1 MGRSTTPKHVA
12 VFKTNDKGHAMTP
25 FAWRPR
31 AQHGRPG
38 DGVANEKN
46 LAKFV
51 AGYNASF
58 EADGTNAHLSE
69 AVGFTVWITH
79 AAIYEN
85 RAGGALV
92 AEYNAPAF
100 EVAASAI
107 RPASIHT
114 RIKR

>member
-1 MGRSTTPKHVA
+1 MGRSTTTKHVA
-12 VFKTNDKGHAMTP
+12 IFKTNDTGHVITP

-31 AQHGRPG
+31 AQYGRPG

-58 EADGTNAHLSE
+58 EADGSNAHLSE
-69 AVGFTVWITH
+69 AVGFTVRIWY

-85 RAGGALV
+85 CADGALV
-92 AEYNAPAF
+92 AEYKAPQF
-100 EVAASAI
+100 EVVG
-107 RPASIHT
+107 
-114 RIKR
+114 

>member
-12 VFKTNDKGHAMTP
+12 VFKTNDKTHGMTP

-31 AQHGRPG
+31 AQYGIPG
-38 DGVANEKN
+38 DGIANDAN

-58 EADGTNAHLSE
+58 EPGGTNEHLSD
-69 AVGFTVWITH
+69 AVGFIVRIHH

-85 RAGGALV
+85 CAGGAMV

-100 EVAASAI
+100 EVVG
-107 RPASIHT
+107 
-114 RIKR
+114 

>member
-1 MGRSTTPKHVA
+1 MGRTTTPKHVA
-12 VFKTNDKGHAMTP
+12 VFKTNDKAHAMTP

-31 AQHGRPG
+31 AQYGRPG

-58 EADGTNAHLSE
+58 KADGANAHLSE
-69 AVGFTVWITH
+69 AVGFTVAINH

-85 RAGGALV
+85 RPGGAMV
-92 AEYNAPAF
+92 AEWTAPMF
-100 EVAASAI
+100 EVVD
-107 RPASIHT
+107 
-114 RIKR
+114 

>member
-12 VFKTNDKGHAMTP
+12 VIRTNDKGHAFTP

-31 AQHGRPG
+31 AKYGIPG
-38 DGVANEKN
+38 DGVANAKN

-58 EADGTNAHLSE
+58 EPGGTNAHLSD
-69 AVGFTVWITH
+69 AVGFIVAIDY

-85 RAGGALV
+85 CAGGALV
-92 AEYNAPAF
+92 AEYKAPAF
-100 EVAASAI
+100 EVVG
-107 RPASIHT
+107 
-114 RIKR
+114 

>member
-12 VFKTNDKGHAMTP
+12 IFKTNDTGHTLTP

-31 AQHGRPG
+31 AQYGRPG

-58 EADGTNAHLSE
+58 AAGGSNEHLSD
-69 AVGFTVWITH
+69 AVGFTVRIWY

-85 RAGGALV
+85 CAGGALV
-92 AEYNAPAF
+92 AEYKAPAF
-100 EVAASAI
+100 EVVG
-107 RPASIHT
+107 
-114 RIKR
+114 